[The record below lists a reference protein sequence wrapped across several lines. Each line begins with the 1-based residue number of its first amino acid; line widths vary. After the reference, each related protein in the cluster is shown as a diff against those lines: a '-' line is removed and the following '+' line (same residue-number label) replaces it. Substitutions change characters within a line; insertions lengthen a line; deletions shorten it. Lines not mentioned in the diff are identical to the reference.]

1 MAVPDVGQLSARLE
15 ALTTEYQICRQKLES
30 KCEAL
35 LILSRE
41 LSECRSER
49 DQFKLMAEQL
59 RERYQVLK
67 RQLAGHRP
75 MSPSHDDSS
84 SSADLKQYATS
95 QGQGLAQVMME
106 YREQNKC
113 LQIEVDD
120 LKQKLQD
127 AQGDIKLLREQI
139 VRSRVGTTDEGMT
152 TRHFPAYER
161 EDLVKQ
167 LEASR
172 EQTLQLERDLQ
183 QVLDE
188 KQELET
194 ERDAYKHKHSR
205 LNTEL
210 NYILK
215 GDEKGVVD
223 IDAVVMENKYLQERL
238 KQMEEEKSMAMETVS
253 KYKSILEKKK
263 NKGILKVGQ
272 NRSGGLIIT
281 QKQVHQMIQ
290 NNSTISPTP
299 QTMADLQSVCSAL
312 LESVNDKSM
321 ALSHQ
326 RKANK
331 ILGNRVSDL
340 EKKLKTLEVTG
351 LWNVSEHMSSL
362 EKLRR
367 ECSEVKMLV
376 PCQRSE
382 SSEASEHAH
391 DAASVSDLD
400 STDSVPQTP
409 SANLSPSHHHHH
421 HRVLGALS
429 SREVL
434 ELMGREEGGVG
445 GLARGMDEDLDLLPT
460 KEEVMKHVEE
470 ENEELGESVFSEDG
484 GGGGGGD
491 QDFDH
496 LHLTPTDPNTD
507 EQPTSPGVLEDEEA
521 EEDEEDD
528 EEDNDDEAGAESSR
542 LLEETEDTE
551 TARQLKT
558 FMECVTAKILEQN
571 HGRGGVGNLRNEQGS
586 PSPSPNS
593 SSSTAQEDKRN
604 VRVVQTTETVGQ
616 LSSAELTASQSS
628 KQPLLREMSA
638 PAQDC
643 EPEAKSVQC

>member
-1 MAVPDVGQLSARLE
+1 MAVADAPQLSARLE
-15 ALTTEYQICRQKLES
+15 ALTTEYQVCRQKLES

-41 LSECRSER
+41 LAECRSER

-75 MSPSHDDSS
+75 MSPSHDDLSCNV
-84 SSADLKQYATS
+84 DLKQYATT
-95 QGQGLAQVMME
+95 QGQGLAQVLME

-167 LEASR
+167 LEAAR

-188 KQELET
+188 KQELVT
-194 ERDAYKHKHSR
+194 ERDAYKHKHGR

-223 IDAVVMENKYLQERL
+223 IDAVIMENKYLQERL
-238 KQMEEEKSMAMETVS
+238 KQMEEEKCMAMETVS

-281 QKQVHQMIQ
+281 QRQVQQMMQ
-290 NNSTISPTP
+290 NNSAISPTP
-299 QTMADLQSVCSAL
+299 QAMADLQALCSAL
-312 LESVNDKSM
+312 LDSVNDKSM

-331 ILGNRVSDL
+331 ILGNRVSEL
-340 EKKLKTLEVTG
+340 EKKLKTLEVAG
-351 LWNVSEHMSSL
+351 LWSVSEHVSSL
-362 EKLRR
+362 EKLRK

-382 SSEASEHAH
+382 SSEASDRAH
-391 DAASVSDLD
+391 DAISDLD

-409 SANLSPSHHHHH
+409 SVDLSPSHGP
-421 HRVLGALS
+421 LGRLS
-429 SREVL
+429 SQEVS
-434 ELMGREEGGVG
+434 ELMGREERSEAMVLGGEGGRGGGGGVVG
-445 GLARGMDEDLDLLPT
+445 SDMEADLDLLPT
-460 KEEVMKHVEE
+460 KEEVVKHVSEE
-470 ENEELGESVFSEDG
+470 CGEGVFRDHSSLQDLEHLSLSPSDHDHDTEERPSNPGMQQED
-484 GGGGGGD
+484 D
-491 QDFDH
+491 D
-496 LHLTPTDPNTD
+496 
-507 EQPTSPGVLEDEEA
+507 DEEA
-521 EEDEEDD
+521 DDD
-528 EEDNDDEAGAESSR
+528 ESGAEQR
-542 LLEETEDTE
+542 CLLGEAEDKD
-551 TARQLKT
+551 TARQLKN
-558 FMECVTAKILEQN
+558 FMESVTAKILEQN
-571 HGRGGVGNLRNEQGS
+571 HHTRGGPLPLGERD
-586 PSPSPNS
+586 PSP
-593 SSSTAQEDKRN
+593 
-604 VRVVQTTETVGQ
+604 RVERRDPMVVGTEAVTQ
-616 LSSAELTASQSS
+616 LELTPSQAC
-628 KQPLLREMSA
+628 KEPLLQEMS
-638 PAQDC
+638 
-643 EPEAKSVQC
+643 EPVQEHDVEQKSVEC